1 MVSPTPRKIFTEV
14 QNNEL
19 RSGNFKTQGSRKHEH
34 FYYQKPQKVFLTVFA
49 RLQAF
54 SGEFRIS

>member
-1 MVSPTPRKIFTEV
+1 MSYV
-14 QNNEL
+14 QVIL
-19 RSGNFKTQGSRKHEH
+19 KQGSRSHEH